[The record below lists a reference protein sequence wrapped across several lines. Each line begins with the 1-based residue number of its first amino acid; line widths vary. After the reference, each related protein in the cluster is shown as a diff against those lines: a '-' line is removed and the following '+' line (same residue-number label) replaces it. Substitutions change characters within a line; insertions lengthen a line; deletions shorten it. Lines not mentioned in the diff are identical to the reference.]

1 MHNVKKKTLTLHIK
15 AVLKSWDLN
24 SQNSQ
29 PEWPYTVARSV
40 LGSYSLYLF
49 PGSLFNLYPTFHS
62 ETLYGILSS
71 PLPLQQQI
79 GLREIHWAY
88 ISPSVYDLLI

>member
-1 MHNVKKKTLTLHIK
+1 MRNVNKKTLTLHIK

-29 PEWPYTVARSV
+29 PEWPLARSV

-62 ETLYGILSS
+62 ETLNVVLYS
-71 PLPLQQQI
+71 PPSPTTAYRSERDSL
-79 GLREIHWAY
+79 GLHITQC
-88 ISPSVYDLLI
+88 V